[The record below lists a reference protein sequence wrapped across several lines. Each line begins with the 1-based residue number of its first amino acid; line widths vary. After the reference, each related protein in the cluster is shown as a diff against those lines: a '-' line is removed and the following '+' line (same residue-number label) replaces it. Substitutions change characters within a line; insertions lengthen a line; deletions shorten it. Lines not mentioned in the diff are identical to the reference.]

1 MRWMMS
7 LVMMA
12 AVTAGAWAQTATKP
26 AAKPAA
32 KATAPAPAAT
42 LDPRGHR
49 DSAAS
54 IAELGKKIMAQ
65 AAKNPD
71 GLVSFPMDKYPGHYT
86 MLTARTK
93 SGGGEMHADFNDFLI
108 PVEGE
113 ASIVIGGTIPDGK
126 LISPG
131 ETRGTKVVGGMS
143 APMRKGD
150 VIHILPNT
158 PHQTVL
164 KPGTTFLYY
173 VIKVGATK

>member
-1 MRWMMS
+1 MG
-7 LVMMA
+7 
-12 AVTAGAWAQTATKP
+12 TDGNEAGGKTGSKGNGACACGHAG
-26 AAKPAA
+26 
-32 KATAPAPAAT
+32 
-42 LDPRGHR
+42 PRGHR

-113 ASIVIGGTIPDGK
+113 ASIVIGGTIRTG
-126 LISPG
+126 S
-131 ETRGTKVVGGMS
+131 
-143 APMRKGD
+143 
-150 VIHILPNT
+150 
-158 PHQTVL
+158 
-164 KPGTTFLYY
+164 
-173 VIKVGATK
+173 